1 MEQPSNNI
9 PTLGNISVFANFRCT
24 IQHFHVTYDP
34 AYRTISILVDWWD
47 DAK

>member
-1 MEQPSNNI
+1 MEQSSKNI
-9 PTLGNISVFANFRCT
+9 PTLGNVSVFANFGCT
-24 IQHFHVTYDP
+24 IHFHVTYDP